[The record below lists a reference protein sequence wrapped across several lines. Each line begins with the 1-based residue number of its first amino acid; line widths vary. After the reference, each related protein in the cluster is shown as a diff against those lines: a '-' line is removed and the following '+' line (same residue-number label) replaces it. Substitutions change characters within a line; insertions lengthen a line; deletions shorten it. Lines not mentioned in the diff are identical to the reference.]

1 MERVSCLSYDGDR
14 YNSTGKYPHMDVHKI
29 WGWGGKACLNNLTRT
44 SQRVR
49 ASSLFTHQRVLQ
61 STQNDKTYVGSG
73 IVEGAGLFEVQQRV
87 ELRWHYTQA

>member
-1 MERVSCLSYDGDR
+1 MCLSYDGDR
-14 YNSTGKYPHMDVHKI
+14 YNSTGEYPHMDVHKI
-29 WGWGGKACLNNLTRT
+29 GRGSVFEQLKTRRT

-49 ASSLFTHQRVLQ
+49 AFSLFTHQRVLQ

-87 ELRWHYTQA
+87 ELRWHYKQA